1 MTGEARQRALQD
13 IRENIDRFGYHLYI
27 VSGKQTPR
35 YAYTIGLSPKL
46 GYELA
51 FAGGIL
57 YMYKEVGEIVRG
69 IFDQLN
75 ASAVS
80 AEQTFKIGSFGA
92 FSLRPCD
99 SSWVT
104 LLMLGATDFYQRPDI
119 MARQIVPD
127 ADHMTIDIPD
137 MTLPWDPQSAPVWQ
151 WVHEP
156 WAYSVPNDSEAVTD

>member
-57 YMYKEVGEIVRG
+57 YMYKEVGSIVRG

-75 ASAVS
+75 GSNIP
-80 AEQTFKIGSFGA
+80 AEQTFKIDSFGT

-104 LLMLGATDFYQRPDI
+104 LLMLGATDFYSGPMSLPD
-119 MARQIVPD
+119 RLSL
-127 ADHMTIDIPD
+127 
-137 MTLPWDPQSAPVWQ
+137 TLS
-151 WVHEP
+151 
-156 WAYSVPNDSEAVTD
+156 T